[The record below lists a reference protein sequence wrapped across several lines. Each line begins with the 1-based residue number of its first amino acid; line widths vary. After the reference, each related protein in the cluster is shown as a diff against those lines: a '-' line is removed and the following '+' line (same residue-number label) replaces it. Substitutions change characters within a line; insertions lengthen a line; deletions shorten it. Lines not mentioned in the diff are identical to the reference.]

1 MKSQFRE
8 KTGKELPKFTPQK
21 GGLSRQSRQGSESS
35 LSSLVLEPSAPIQGP
50 STGPATLPVQTQ
62 DVQIRLSDGKV
73 LSPKEVSILSKK
85 EEEWRHRIEKKEAEW
100 AKKLEKREVELLQE
114 SSRKEEEWKKKE
126 QSLLEDL
133 LKQTNELRDAL
144 RAAEDYKKKIC
155 QYQEDKDQLEGFQT
169 QEMAKI
175 KHLLL
180 AKEKESAETA
190 TALKESLTLVESLK
204 AEVSRLRPLE
214 EKISNYEDDIEMLR
228 HTSEKE
234 RWNLSSK
241 LAQSEEQVRHL
252 TDRVA
257 VLTRRSESGAG
268 TQVDDRVQAL
278 LGERAL
284 LERRLEE
291 AHVHLTDIKASW
303 SAQISSLE
311 TQVGRLS
318 RQAGEEGAERRR
330 AESRVAELEAKLE
343 EEAKLR
349 DKITTKSA
357 KLSEEVDSLASE
369 LKGANALIDKDKTT
383 ISDLT
388 RKLRDTEESL
398 LNLTNTNARLEEEL
412 QMERTQH
419 SQVQNDLVTMK
430 QKYEQELNETVRSL
444 DAAKEE
450 LKNNKTKCEKLS
462 KEVADLQLSE
472 KKSAEEVTHLQSKL
486 DALSQESTEIHKRL
500 EDMKRETEKEKS
512 LKEDALLRNA
522 QVSQEM
528 DIAKAELRHQA
539 SEHEEL
545 FKKVSSLESAVSEK
559 EQELKKA
566 KEDYAQLLSD
576 MSALQTEAET
586 KQAAVEVEQ
595 SLREKI
601 ANLEQQVAERNKNI
615 RVLHQKLSDMKK
627 TLQRELKSSDMGGGD
642 QQMIINN
649 HNSGF
654 YSGNQ
659 YNSNHP
665 PPFSGQGSNGDDEVN
680 FLYLKHV
687 IMKFLTSR
695 EYEVAQHL
703 TRAVATLLKLSPEE
717 ECLLKDTLD
726 WKMSWFGSKP
736 RLQDYS
742 HS

>member
-214 EKISNYEDDIEMLR
+214 EKISNYED
-228 HTSEKE
+228 
-234 RWNLSSK
+234 
-241 LAQSEEQVRHL
+241 
-252 TDRVA
+252 
-257 VLTRRSESGAG
+257 
-268 TQVDDRVQAL
+268 
-278 LGERAL
+278 
-284 LERRLEE
+284 
-291 AHVHLTDIKASW
+291 
-303 SAQISSLE
+303 
-311 TQVGRLS
+311 
-318 RQAGEEGAERRR
+318 
-330 AESRVAELEAKLE
+330 
-343 EEAKLR
+343 
-349 DKITTKSA
+349 
-357 KLSEEVDSLASE
+357 
-369 LKGANALIDKDKTT
+369 KDKTT

-412 QMERTQH
+412 QMERTLH

>member
-214 EKISNYEDDIEMLR
+214 EKISNYE
-228 HTSEKE
+228 
-234 RWNLSSK
+234 
-241 LAQSEEQVRHL
+241 
-252 TDRVA
+252 
-257 VLTRRSESGAG
+257 
-268 TQVDDRVQAL
+268 
-278 LGERAL
+278 
-284 LERRLEE
+284 
-291 AHVHLTDIKASW
+291 
-303 SAQISSLE
+303 
-311 TQVGRLS
+311 VGRLS

-349 DKITTKSA
+349 DKISTKSA

-412 QMERTQH
+412 QMERTLH

-472 KKSAEEVTHLQSKL
+472 KKSAEEVAHLQSKL

-627 TLQRELKSSDMGGGD
+627 TLQRELKSSDMAGGD